1 MKDHFKTPWSLP
13 DIITKNYKNS
23 YKIDTFRSFMNQFI
37 PNVEVRMKSWI
48 RFGRVQ
54 ITNKRNVNLFLP
66 TYKKVKYKIINDFLL
81 IIDSVSSVATQ
92 VIIIL

>member
-37 PNVEVRMKSWI
+37 PNVEVRMKSWS
-48 RFGRVQ
+48 RLGRVQ
-54 ITNKRNVNLFLP
+54 ITNKRNVNLFSQHI
-66 TYKKVKYKIINDFLL
+66 KKWNIK
-81 IIDSVSSVATQ
+81 
-92 VIIIL
+92 